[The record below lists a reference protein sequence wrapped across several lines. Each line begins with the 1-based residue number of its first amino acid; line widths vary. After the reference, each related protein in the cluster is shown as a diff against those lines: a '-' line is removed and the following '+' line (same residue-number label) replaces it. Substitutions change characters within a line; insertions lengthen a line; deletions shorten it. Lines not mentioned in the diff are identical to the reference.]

1 MRGIKVL
8 YDFEG
13 KKLTKTEIARII
25 GVSDVS
31 LSNYLKKTN
40 DNINDAIKLA
50 IIGRD
55 KKRGELYEY
64 NGEFLNIPSIA
75 KKEGITPAT
84 LKKYILK
91 TKNIYEAVNIAKKA
105 SESHQVI
112 IEYSGEKTT
121 ITALAK
127 KNNINSDSLRL
138 AYEQTGDVSKA
149 IKLSE
154 ERKNLRNNYIE
165 YNGESLSFTEIARRE
180 NVAVN
185 TLKRYYSSFGNI
197 YKAVL
202 VSKKTTR
209 KKKNVVIDNIE
220 ISIENLANNF
230 NTSTQKI
237 EKIIDNGI
245 SSLDK
250 IDEEI
255 NHNNSNII
263 LINSISLRK
272 FCFQNSYNYSVI
284 LYLIKNHGL
293 TPEKAVEEYIKNG
306 QKLPIHYIYE
316 KYGILFR
323 HLMLKYNIDCYD
335 IIAIMKKNNCLL
347 DKAVEEYIFKKDNDE
362 YNLTYANIEWLKEVY
377 DIIKNSSKE
386 DYEKI
391 KKENFVS
398 DKEEEFLI
406 DKDKKIRFVNRQLL
420 LFEFSEVI
428 KIWPLE
434 ELLSMMDLYNITE
447 EEKRVIVL
455 DLYSPFKNGVI
466 NPNAEYNDRQN
477 EIKKAVLDDT
487 FIIEGLTEN
496 EKKIIEVKRN
506 ILSSIIKERKNDDE
520 TLLK

>member
-1 MRGIKVL
+1 ML

-25 GVSDVS
+25 DVSDVC

-40 DNINDAIKLA
+40 NNINDAIKLA

-91 TKNIYEAVNIAKKA
+91 AENIYEAVNVAKKA

-112 IEYSGEKTT
+112 IEYNGEKTT
-121 ITALAK
+121 LTALAK
-127 KNNINSDSLRL
+127 KNNINPDSLRL
-138 AYEQTGDVSKA
+138 AYQQTGDISIA

-154 ERKNLRNNYIE
+154 ERKNIRNNYIE
-165 YNGESLSFTEIARRE
+165 YNGENLSFTEIARRE

-209 KKKNVVIDNIE
+209 KKKSVVIDNVE

-237 EKIIDNGI
+237 EKIIENGI

-250 IDEEI
+250 IEEEI

-263 LINSISLRK
+263 LINSVSLRK

-293 TPEKAVEEYIKNG
+293 TPEMAIDEYIKNG

-323 HLMLKYNIDCYD
+323 HLMLKYNLDCYS

-347 DKAVEEYIFKKDNDE
+347 DKAIEEYIFKKDNNE
-362 YNLTYANIEWLKEVY
+362 YNLTSANIEWLKEVY
-377 DIIKNSSKE
+377 DIIKNSPEE
-386 DYEKI
+386 DCEKI
-391 KKENFVS
+391 KKENFVN
-398 DKEEEFLI
+398 DKEEKFLI
-406 DKDKKIRFVNRQLL
+406 DKDKKIEFVNRQLL

-428 KIWPLE
+428 KIWSHE
-434 ELLSMMDLYNITE
+434 ELLLMMELYNITE
-447 EEKRVIVL
+447 EEKEVIVL
-455 DLYSPFKNGVI
+455 ELYCPFKNGII
-466 NPNAEYNDRQN
+466 NPNIEYNNRQN
-477 EIKKAVLDDT
+477 EIKKAILDDT
-487 FIIEGLTEN
+487 FIIEDLTEN
-496 EKKIIEVKRN
+496 EKKLIEIKRN
-506 ILSSIIKERKNDDE
+506 ILSSIKKERKKDDWI
-520 TLLK
+520 LLEK